1 MKNSFGFYTAPLSEV
16 EFLDLRESFLENYLS
31 ELQKL
36 IYNYFKPAKKISYF
50 INCFSKDSSYLEPQ
64 LAEVNE
70 RITRKCDELKKQY
83 LNILPEEQQSEFYF
97 FAKQTG
103 PEDIKAFDSR
113 EMVKLASGVCFNKEI
128 KEGLI
133 NFELVVSQSEKE
145 SVLIIFAN
153 EKQFEKM
160 KNEQCKEYLG
170 FSEILK
176 AGGTEE
182 NLVSIVTLSG
192 LVEKYF
198 K

>member
-16 EFLDLRESFLENYLS
+16 EFFELKASFFENYLS
-31 ELQKL
+31 ELQKV
-36 IYNYFKPAKKISYF
+36 IYKYFKPAKKISYF

-64 LAEVNE
+64 LAKVNE
-70 RITRKCDELKKQY
+70 RITRQCDELKKQY

-103 PEDIKAFDSR
+103 PEDIKVFDSR
-113 EMVKLASGVCFNKEI
+113 EMVKLSSGVCFNKEI

-133 NFELVVSQSEKE
+133 NFESVVSQSEKE
-145 SVLIIFAN
+145 SILIIFAN
-153 EKQFEKM
+153 EKQFKKM
-160 KNEQCKEYLG
+160 KSEQCKEYLG

-176 AGGTEE
+176 AGCNEE
-182 NLVSIVTLSG
+182 NLDSIVKLSNI
-192 LVEKYF
+192 VEKYL

>member
-1 MKNSFGFYTAPLSEV
+1 MKNNFGFYTAPLSEV
-16 EFLDLRESFLENYLS
+16 EFAELRESFFENYLS
-31 ELQKL
+31 ELQKI

-103 PEDIKAFDSR
+103 PEDIKVFDSR

-133 NFELVVSQSEKE
+133 NFEPVVSQSEKE
-145 SVLIIFAN
+145 NVLILFAN

-160 KNEQCKEYLG
+160 KNEQRKEYLG